1 MSKIM
6 DHPNF
11 QILLN
16 TILSTVK
23 YDSFL
28 TAIFLLA
35 AGDIFKIP
43 PGIQLLFNQ
52 TRFEQSY
59 AFHNPMGILLASL
72 GKSPV

>member
-1 MSKIM
+1 MSKIL

-43 PGIQLLFNQ
+43 PGIQLLIRQGLNKVMHF
-52 TRFEQSY
+52 TIRWEFY
-59 AFHNPMGILLASL
+59 
-72 GKSPV
+72 